1 MAKQKKQVYICAECG
16 HEEPKWLGRCP
27 ECGSWNTF
35 QERTKID
42 GMRTENRREHK
53 KQAQIV
59 DFSGINDADTFRTA
73 TNISE
78 LDSVL
83 GGGIAAGSAV
93 LIGGEPGIGKS
104 TLMLQ
109 MLASLRQHSCLY
121 ISGEE
126 SPRQI
131 RHRADR
137 LQLNYSHLHMLCDTR
152 VETILSRLQTAQ
164 PDIVVIDSVQT
175 LVSEELGAVPGT
187 VNQIKYGCMELI
199 DWAKENDAAVF
210 LVGHVTKDGAI
221 AGPKVIEHMVDTVLY
236 FEQGDSDVRMLRAA
250 KNRFGSVDEIGI
262 FTMESTGLMPVP
274 DPFSFFL
281 TQRPGRLPPGI
292 TSAAIFEGSR
302 SYIVEIQALT
312 VPAKGSFSRVF
323 AEGVDSNT
331 VTRVAA
337 VMEKHL
343 KLELSRQDI
352 YVNVAG
358 GMRLHDVG
366 VELPLAVAMYSAM
379 TNKSLSKFCSSAG
392 EISLAGELRPT
403 GHIGRRYKGADDL
416 GMHLF
421 VGPPW
426 NQHGNG
432 GSDRTSDRTDEG
444 APKEE
449 LQHGKIR
456 YAGCETL
463 EDAVDAVFQFAHKS
477 EK

>member
-1 MAKQKKQVYICAECG
+1 MAKQKKQIYICAECG

-27 ECGSWNTF
+27 ECGSWNAF
-35 QERTKID
+35 QERTKTA
-42 GMRTENRREHK
+42 GAQTETAQKHR

-59 DFSGINDADTFRTA
+59 QFSSIENADTFRTA

-83 GGGIAAGSAV
+83 GGGIVAGSAV

-109 MLASLRQHSCLY
+109 MLASLDRHSCLY

-131 RHRADR
+131 RHRAER
-137 LQLNYSHLHMLCDTR
+137 LQLNYSHLHLLCDTQ
-152 VETILSRLQTAQ
+152 VEVITSRLRSAR
-164 PDIVVIDSVQT
+164 PDIVVVDSVQT

-187 VNQIKYGCMELI
+187 VNQIKYGCLELI
-199 DWAKENDAAVF
+199 DWAKENGTAVF

-236 FEQGDSDVRMLRAA
+236 FEQGESDVRMLRAA

-281 TQRPGRLPPGI
+281 THRQGRLPPGI
-292 TSAAIFEGSR
+292 TSAAIIEGSR

-312 VPAKGSFSRVF
+312 VSAKGSFSRVY

-337 VMEKHL
+337 VLEKHL
-343 KLELSRQDI
+343 KLELSKQDI

-358 GMRLHDVG
+358 GLRLHDVG
-366 VELPLAVAMYSAM
+366 VELPLAFAIYSAV

-392 EISLAGELRPT
+392 EISLAGEIRPT
-403 GHIGRRYKGADDL
+403 GHAARRYKGAADL

-426 NQHGNG
+426 KQQEKNG
-432 GSDRTSDRTDEG
+432 LERSESSKSIKR
-444 APKEE
+444 KEE
-449 LQHGKIR
+449 QRKRENIR
-456 YAGCETL
+456 YAGCAAL
-463 EDAVDAVFQFAHKS
+463 EDAVDTVFQFAYKS
-477 EK
+477 E